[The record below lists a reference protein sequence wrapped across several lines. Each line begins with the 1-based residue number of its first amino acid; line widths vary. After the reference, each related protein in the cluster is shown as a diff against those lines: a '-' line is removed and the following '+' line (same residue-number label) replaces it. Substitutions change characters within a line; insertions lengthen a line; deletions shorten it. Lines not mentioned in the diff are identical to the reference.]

1 MTDNQVPALD
11 RAMYQRAAR
20 AVLTHPLITETYPDT
35 QTLSLVRRWAVPL
48 RTDLAR
54 LFDYRL
60 ELTPSTARLFRVHD
74 ALDASRPAM
83 AGPNE
88 DRPFDRRRYACL
100 ALAVAVLGRSGMQ
113 VSLSELAERVTAEA
127 ARIDGLELSAEDK
140 NDRAAFVDAVA
151 WLQTRGAVR
160 LADGNARRWADDPT
174 AGEALYDID
183 RDVLRAVYRPTR
195 VLQHLTS
202 VTELLHRPDAASRD
216 TRRLAAGQRVRRA
229 LVEQPVVYD
238 AELDPADRGA
248 LRTPSAAAEVAELTG
263 LIVERRAEGIALLD
277 VSGRFSDRRFPGSG
291 TVAQA
296 ALLLLNR
303 MADRVEDLDAP
314 PLISLPAPPPA
325 SDQLVEALDSVLPRP
340 EHAEPVDQQVDR
352 PIGQQTDQPVD
363 RSADQFVHQAVDQP
377 AGQPVDQSA
386 DLPEPSGR
394 DDAATTE
401 APTAA
406 PSYPMLGDGWLTATL
421 AELIDEYGSTFRAAL
436 AADPPRLLAQIIEFL
451 TEVRMVVRIPG
462 GVLALPLLARYRNA
476 VLDVKKRTD
485 EGGLF
490 DL

>member
-1 MTDNQVPALD
+1 
-11 RAMYQRAAR
+11 MYQRAAR
-20 AVLTHPLITETYPDT
+20 AVLTHSLITETYPDA

-60 ELTPSTARLFRVHD
+60 ELTPSTARVFRVRD
-74 ALDASRPAM
+74 SLDASQPAM
-83 AGPNE
+83 AGANE

-100 ALAVAVLGRSGMQ
+100 ALAVAVLGRSGLQ
-113 VSLSELAERVTAEA
+113 IALSELAERVTAEA
-127 ARIDGLELSAEDK
+127 ARIEGLDLSAERPQ
-140 NDRAAFVDAVA
+140 DRAAFVDAVA

-183 RDVLRAVYRPTR
+183 RDVLRAVYRPSR
-195 VLQHLTS
+195 VLQHLNS
-202 VTELLHRPDAASRD
+202 VTELLHRPDAVSRA

-229 LVEQPVVYD
+229 LVEHPVVYD
-238 AELDPADRGA
+238 AELDPADRGS
-248 LRTPSAAAEVAELTG
+248 LRTPSIAADVAELTG
-263 LIVERRAEGIALLD
+263 MVVERRAEGIALID

-291 TVAQA
+291 TIAQA

-314 PLISLPAPPPA
+314 ELISLPAPPPVSQRLA
-325 SDQLVEALDSVLPRP
+325 EALDSVLPR
-340 EHAEPVDQQVDR
+340 AEQHDLS
-352 PIGQQTDQPVD
+352 G
-363 RSADQFVHQAVDQP
+363 
-377 AGQPVDQSA
+377 VDQSSSRPDDDRA
-386 DLPEPSGR
+386 DDR
-394 DDAATTE
+394 ADDPPNGVEAT
-401 APTAA
+401 ASDP
-406 PSYPMLGDGWLTATL
+406 PSYPMLEDSWLTTTM
-421 AELIDEYGSTFRAAL
+421 AELIEQYGSTFRAAL
-436 AADPPRLLAQIIEFL
+436 TADPPRLLDQVIVFL
-451 TEVRMVVRIPG
+451 TELKMVVRVPG

-476 VLDVKKRTD
+476 VVEVRKRTA

>member
-1 MTDNQVPALD
+1 MTDTQVPALD

-20 AVLTHPLITETYPDT
+20 AVLTHPLITETFPDA

-60 ELTPSTARLFRVHD
+60 ELTPTTARLFRVHD

-140 NDRAAFVDAVA
+140 TDRAAFVDAVA

-195 VLQHLTS
+195 VLQHLSS

-216 TRRLAAGQRVRRA
+216 TRRLTAGQRVRRA

-238 AELDPADRGA
+238 AELDPGDRGA

-263 LIVERRAEGIALLD
+263 MIVERRAEGIALLD

-303 MADRVEDLDAP
+303 MADRVGDLDAP
-314 PLISLPAPPPA
+314 QLISLPAPPPA
-325 SDQLVEALDSVLPRP
+325 SDRLVEALDSVLPRQ
-340 EHAEPVDQQVDR
+340 EHADQQGDLLVNQPADR
-352 PIGQQTDQPVD
+352 STDQLP
-363 RSADQFVHQAVDQP
+363 
-377 AGQPVDQSA
+377 DQS
-386 DLPEPSGR
+386 ESSGR
-394 DDAATTE
+394 DDAATRE
-401 APTAA
+401 A
-406 PSYPMLGDGWLTATL
+406 PSYPILGDGWLTTAL
-421 AELIDEYGSTFRAAL
+421 AELIEEFGSTFRAAL

-451 TEVRMVVRIPG
+451 TELKMVVRVPG

-476 VLDVKKRTD
+476 VMDVRKRPD

>member
-303 MADRVEDLDAP
+303 VADRVEDLDAP
-314 PLISLPAPPPA
+314 PLISLTAPPPA

-340 EHAEPVDQQVDR
+340 EHAEPVDQQVDQQV
-352 PIGQQTDQPVD
+352 GQQTDQPVD
-363 RSADQFVHQAVDQP
+363 
-377 AGQPVDQSA
+377 QSA
-386 DLPEPSGR
+386 DVPEPSGR
-394 DDAATTE
+394 DDAATAE

-436 AADPPRLLAQIIEFL
+436 AADPPRLLAHIIEFL

>member
-1 MTDNQVPALD
+1 VTDNQVPALD

-314 PLISLPAPPPA
+314 PLISLTAPPPA

-340 EHAEPVDQQVDR
+340 EHAEPVDQQV
-352 PIGQQTDQPVD
+352 GQQTDQPVD
-363 RSADQFVHQAVDQP
+363 
-377 AGQPVDQSA
+377 QSA
-386 DLPEPSGR
+386 DVPEPSGR
-394 DDAATTE
+394 DDAATAE

-436 AADPPRLLAQIIEFL
+436 AADPPRLLAHIIEFL

>member
-1 MTDNQVPALD
+1 MTDNQVPTLD
-11 RAMYQRAAR
+11 RAMYQRTAR

-60 ELTPSTARLFRVHD
+60 ELTPTTARLFRVHD
-74 ALDASRPAM
+74 ALDASQPAM

-195 VLQHLTS
+195 VLQHLGS
-202 VTELLHRPDAASRD
+202 VTELLHRSDATSRS
-216 TRRLAAGQRVRRA
+216 TRRMTAGQRVRRA

-248 LRTPSAAAEVAELTG
+248 LRAPSAAAEVAELTG
-263 LIVERRAEGIALLD
+263 LVVERRAEGIALLD

-303 MADRVEDLDAP
+303 MADRIEDLDAP

-325 SDQLVEALDSVLPRP
+325 SDRLVEALDSVLPRP
-340 EHAEPVDQQVDR
+340 EHTDPPVDRPDEPVDFQQES
-352 PIGQQTDQPVD
+352 GDQ
-363 RSADQFVHQAVDQP
+363 
-377 AGQPVDQSA
+377 
-386 DLPEPSGR
+386 
-394 DDAATTE
+394 DAATTE
-401 APTAA
+401 A
-406 PSYPMLGDGWLTATL
+406 PSYPMLGDGWLAATL
-421 AELIDEYGSTFRAAL
+421 ADLIEEFGSTFRAAL
-436 AADPPRLLAQIIEFL
+436 AADPPRLLAQIITLL
-451 TEVRMVVRIPG
+451 TELKMVTRVPG

-476 VLDVKKRTD
+476 VMDVRKRTG

>member
-1 MTDNQVPALD
+1 VTDTQVPALD

-20 AVLTHPLITETYPDT
+20 AVLTDPLITESYPDS

-48 RTDLAR
+48 RSDLAR

-60 ELTPSTARLFRVHD
+60 ELTPTTARLFRVHD
-74 ALDASRPAM
+74 ALDASQPAM

-195 VLQHLTS
+195 VLQHLVS
-202 VTELLHRPDAASRD
+202 VTELLHRPDAASRS
-216 TRRLAAGQRVRRA
+216 TRRMTASQRVRRA

-248 LRTPSAAAEVAELTG
+248 LRAPAAAAEVAELTG
-263 LIVERRAEGIALLD
+263 MVIERRAEGIALLD

-303 MADRVEDLDAP
+303 TADRIEDVDAP
-314 PLISLPAPPPA
+314 PLISLPAPPPP
-325 SDQLVEALDSVLPRP
+325 SDRLVEALDAVLPRP
-340 EHAEPVDQQVDR
+340 EHADPAVDR
-352 PIGQQTDQPVD
+352 PDEPTDSQ
-363 RSADQFVHQAVDQP
+363 
-377 AGQPVDQSA
+377 
-386 DLPEPSGR
+386 LESGD

-401 APTAA
+401 AP
-406 PSYPMLGDGWLTATL
+406 SSPMLGDGWLTATL
-421 AELIDEYGSTFRAAL
+421 ADLIEEFGSTFRAAL
-436 AADPPRLLAQIIEFL
+436 TADPPRLLAQIITLL
-451 TEVRMVVRIPG
+451 TELKMVATVPG

-476 VLDVKKRTD
+476 VMDVRKRTN

>member
-20 AVLTHPLITETYPDT
+20 AVLTHPLITETYLDT

-140 NDRAAFVDAVA
+140 SDRAAFVDAVA

-340 EHAEPVDQQVDR
+340 EHADQQVD
-352 PIGQQTDQPVD
+352 Q
-363 RSADQFVHQAVDQP
+363 SVHQAVDQS
-377 AGQPVDQSA
+377 ADQSA

-394 DDAATTE
+394 DDAATAE

-436 AADPPRLLAQIIEFL
+436 AADPPRLLAHIIEFL

>member
-1 MTDNQVPALD
+1 MTDTQVPALD

-48 RTDLAR
+48 RSDLAR

-74 ALDASRPAM
+74 ALDASQPAM

-151 WLQTRGAVR
+151 WLQSRGAVR
-160 LADGNARRWADDPT
+160 LADGNARRWADDPS

-195 VLQHLTS
+195 VLQHLGS
-202 VTELLHRPDAASRD
+202 VTELLHRPDAASRS
-216 TRRLAAGQRVRRA
+216 TRRMTAGQRVRRA

-248 LRTPSAAAEVAELTG
+248 LRAPAAAAEVAELTG
-263 LIVERRAEGIALLD
+263 LVVERRAEGIALLD

-303 MADRVEDLDAP
+303 MADRIEDLDAP

-325 SDQLVEALDSVLPRP
+325 SDRLVEALDAVLPRP
-340 EHAEPVDQQVDR
+340 EHAELPADR
-352 PIGQQTDQPVD
+352 PDEPTDAQQPSDD
-363 RSADQFVHQAVDQP
+363 GEAV
-377 AGQPVDQSA
+377 
-386 DLPEPSGR
+386 
-394 DDAATTE
+394 ATET
-401 APTAA
+401 PN
-406 PSYPMLGDGWLTATL
+406 YPMLGDGWLSATL
-421 AELIDEYGSTFRAAL
+421 AELIEEFGSTFRAAL
-436 AADPPRLLAQIIEFL
+436 AADPPRLLAQIIALL
-451 TEVRMVVRIPG
+451 TELKMVVRVPG

-476 VLDVKKRTD
+476 VMDVRKRTD